1 MGKITAHLKNILDVT
16 TFYTGNMYLC
26 PQNKYTMEK
35 KEIKLQMK
43 ELIKLMSEGVWEK
56 EDIFSLTLLKIGRAH
71 V

>member
-1 MGKITAHLKNILDVT
+1 MPL
-16 TFYTGNMYLC
+16 
-26 PQNKYTMEK
+26 NKCTMEN

-56 EDIFSLTLLKIGRAH
+56 EDIFSLALLSSIAGESIFLLGLREPEK

>member
-16 TFYTGNMYLC
+16 TWKYIPL

-43 ELIKLMSEGVWEK
+43 ESVFFAKYDEMIE
-56 EDIFSLTLLKIGRAH
+56 FLLK
-71 V
+71 